1 MNFLTVLL
9 IFNLAPSFLNSEKL
23 LNSGFIYA
31 SIGYSIITIIYKFF
45 LPSLFPTDFFDNI
58 FVQNWGHSYVADF
71 LVFSIPLIITKTYSK
86 KNISTV
92 IHLLPVIIAI
102 VISNSRSSIVALI
115 IGVIFIN
122 TKSIFQKFIKVVTIL
137 GLFVSIV
144 YIFFFANY
152 LKSPNGSR
160 PEYWSQAISG
170 FISSPLV
177 GIGPGN
183 FGIINRLYRQTV
195 TSNTN
200 YAHNSILESLSG
212 NGIFFTIIAF
222 GLISYGLWYQFHHH
236 RLYFVIGIIS
246 LINSLLDPTWSSPGI
261 LIISLIFIFWKNK
274 VTPAPKAYLFSLAF
288 LVGLFLVSKTSSDI
302 FFSKG
307 NYNLSLKL
315 DPFNP
320 SPLAQLVT
328 VRQPQ
333 IRFLYRQDPYFLNL
347 LSDIKYLPQNEPD
360 FYEFIRLDPHG
371 STNQLVRLFY
381 YYSSINDYQKLE
393 RVALLLDDHLNPTDL
408 PFNLVLEIAK
418 SLYKL
423 GLYEWQQKNYPAAI
437 SHFEKSVIYSRN
449 WSHFQIELAT
459 ALWHSGQTK
468 QAVDVLNNCQTNLAS
483 VTHCHNFM
491 LEVAKTGWPVP
502 GRFAETI
509 SELQIPVDDGQ
520 MNQSQNK

>member
-9 IFNLAPSFLNSEKL
+9 IFNLAPGFLSSEKL
-23 LNSGFIYA
+23 LNMGIIYA

-45 LPSLFPTDFFDNI
+45 LPSLFPTDFTDNI

-71 LVFSIPLIITKTYSK
+71 LVFSIPLIITKTNHN
-86 KNISTV
+86 KNISTIIV
-92 IHLLPVIIAI
+92 LLPVIIAI

-122 TKSIFQKFIKVVTIL
+122 TKNFFQKFIKFVTIL
-137 GLFVSIV
+137 GLLVSIV

-183 FGIINRLYRQTV
+183 FGIINRLYRQTG
-195 TSNTN
+195 TSNAN
-200 YAHNSILESLSG
+200 YAHNSVLELLSG
-212 NGIFFTIIAF
+212 NGILFTLLAF
-222 GLISYGLWYQFHHH
+222 GLIFLGLRYQYQHH

-246 LINSLLDPTWSSPGI
+246 LINSFLDPTWSSPGI
-261 LIISLIFIFWKNK
+261 LIVSLIFIFWKTK
-274 VTPAPKAYLFSLAF
+274 VAPSPKSYLFSLAF

-320 SPLAQLVT
+320 SPLAQLVKT
-328 VRQPQ
+328 HQPQ
-333 IRFLYRQDPYFLNL
+333 IRFLYRQDPYFLNIL
-347 LSDIKYLPQNEPD
+347 TDIKYLPQNEPD
-360 FYEFIRLDPHG
+360 FYESIRLDPHG

-393 RVALLLDDHLNPTDL
+393 RVALLLDDHLNLTDL
-408 PFNLVLEIAK
+408 PFNLALEIAK

-423 GLYEWQQKNYPAAI
+423 GLYEWQQKDYPAAI
-437 SHFEKSVIYSRN
+437 SHFEKAVIYSRN
-449 WSHFQIELAT
+449 WSHFQLELAA
-459 ALWHSGQTK
+459 ALWHSGQTNK
-468 QAVDVLNNCQTNLAS
+468 AADLLNNCQNDLAS

-491 LEVAKTGWPVP
+491 LEVIKSGWPIP
-502 GRFAETI
+502 GRFAKTI
-509 SELQIPVDDGQ
+509 SELQIPVDVPT
-520 MNQSQNK
+520 NQSQNK